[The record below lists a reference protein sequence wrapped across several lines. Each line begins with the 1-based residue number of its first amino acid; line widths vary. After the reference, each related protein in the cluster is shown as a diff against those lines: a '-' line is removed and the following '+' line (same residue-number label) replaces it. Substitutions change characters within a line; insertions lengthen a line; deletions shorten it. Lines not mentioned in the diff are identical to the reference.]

1 MEHVV
6 FWVWARTSLNKNFLP
21 DLTYLLNNFSKIL
34 FGYSALVRIFILE
47 QLASIKFQIGDILNN
62 FNRLKPIGNYI
73 RNFKL

>member
-6 FWVWARTSLNKNFLP
+6 FWVWAWTSLNKNFLP